1 MSTNTD
7 RKRQTMQLLT
17 NTESLCTDTER
28 RWRRITQKTIAFVIG
43 AKCPVEKDAT
53 KDNRKREAKTI
64 WNPTI
69 QFVNRQTDKPVVHK
83 SLQAGKAD
91 QLPSSPKHCKTPG
104 RANLGDNN
112 VFLGFTFYSGTFH
125 YCIVIL
131 EIKHDFKNN
140 LSHSQ
145 NYFPLRQIFL
155 NTKVMLKIWFASL
168 CLDLKQSDLKKKKR
182 KRKAKERK
190 GKLSCYRCPFSLN

>member
-1 MSTNTD
+1 MYRYRKEVKTNHSKNN
-7 RKRQTMQLLT
+7 RLCYWSKAPCGKRCHQGQPKTRSKNNLKPN
-17 NTESLCTDTER
+17 NTVC
-28 RWRRITQKTIAFVIG
+28 K
-43 AKCPVEKDAT
+43 
-53 KDNRKREAKTI
+53 
-64 WNPTI
+64 
-69 QFVNRQTDKPVVHK
+69 QTDKPVVHK

-104 RANLGDNN
+104 RANPGDNN

-131 EIKHDFKNN
+131 EIKHDFKN

-155 NTKVMLKIWFASL
+155 NTKVMLKI
-168 CLDLKQSDLKKKKR
+168 
-182 KRKAKERK
+182 
-190 GKLSCYRCPFSLN
+190 

>member
-17 NTESLCTDTER
+17 ILSHYVQIPKGGEDESLK
-28 RWRRITQKTIAFVIG
+28 KTIAFVIG
-43 AKCPVEKDAT
+43 AKCPAEKDAT

-69 QFVNRQTDKPVVHK
+69 QFVNRQTDKPVVHM

-91 QLPSSPKHCKTPG
+91 RLPSSPKHCKTPG

-112 VFLGFTFYSGTFH
+112 VFLGFIFYSGTFH

-145 NYFPLRQIFL
+145 NHFPLRQIFL
-155 NTKVMLKIWFASL
+155 NTKVMFKIWFTSL
-168 CLDLKQSDLKKKKR
+168 CLDLKQSDLKKRKK
-182 KRKAKERK
+182 KERK
-190 GKLSCYRCPFSLN
+190 EKESYRVINVLLAWTS